1 MERIGRRTGTCG
13 QRRGKRRGCKTR
25 GREGYCEIA
34 VVLSLPRRV
43 RLLMDRRGGVF
54 GGVLAVT
61 DVLGGVSDGGG
72 EQKGGRGQKTREEPK
87 RPRERDGGR

>member
-1 MERIGRRTGTCG
+1 M
-13 QRRGKRRGCKTR
+13 
-25 GREGYCEIA
+25 
-34 VVLSLPRRV
+34 
-43 RLLMDRRGGVF
+43 LMDRRGGVS